1 MMRRLIFALSLLLT
15 LSLSGRAD
23 VVVESSLDSTT
34 ILIGQ
39 QVSLR
44 TKVTAP
50 KGTRVVFPKYANG
63 YLTEGVEVLERSKVD
78 TSEIDG
84 GQRWVLS
91 RDYLLTSFDSALY
104 RLPAME
110 ITAGGKTFRSKNT
123 LGLKVNSV
131 EVDTLHPD
139 DLRDPYG
146 PVDIPFQWSG
156 SFIASS
162 LLLWVFLAAFV
173 ICLCRLMKRE
183 PLKRRVSVA
192 PPPPAHQV
200 ALSAIAQF
208 KGRTADTEE
217 DLKHYYDELTE
228 VLRTYIKERF
238 GIDAMEMTTMQL
250 VEAITQTGDQT
261 ALYDLREILET
272 ADLVKFARMHTTEV
286 DNDRSLLHAMEYVQ
300 QTKPT
305 EAQPQRIVKVVDV
318 DLRRRRLRIA
328 LRWMLTIL
336 TGMVTF
342 GMAVYILYVFID
354 TFR

>member
-1 MMRRLIFALSLLLT
+1 MMRRLILSLACCLLVA
-15 LSLSGRAD
+15 LGVKAD
-23 VVVESSLDSTT
+23 IVVESSLDSTT

-50 KGTRVVFPKYANG
+50 KGTRVVFPEYANG

-78 TSEIDG
+78 TSVIDN
-84 GQRWVLS
+84 GQRWVLN
-91 RDYLLTSFDSALY
+91 RAYLLTSFDSALY
-104 RLPAME
+104 RLPAVE
-110 ITAGGKTFRSKNT
+110 VTSGGKTFRSNNA

-156 SFIASS
+156 SFIATT

-173 ICLCRLMKRE
+173 ISLCRLMKRE

-200 ALSAIAQF
+200 ALSAIAKF

-217 DLKHYYDELTE
+217 DLKNYYDELTE

-238 GIDAMEMTTMQL
+238 GIDALEMTTMQL

-261 ALYDLREILET
+261 ALYDLRELLET
-272 ADLVKFARMHTTEV
+272 ADLVKFARMETTEV

-305 EAQPQRIVKVVDV
+305 EAPPQRIVKVVDV
-318 DLRRRRLRIA
+318 DLRRRRTRIA
-328 LRWMLTIL
+328 LRWVLTIL
-336 TGMVTF
+336 TGAATLA
-342 GMAVYILYVFID
+342 MAIYLLYVLVD

>member
-1 MMRRLIFALSLLLT
+1 MMRRLILSLACCLLVA
-15 LSLSGRAD
+15 LGVKAD
-23 VVVESSLDSTT
+23 IVVESSLDSTT

-50 KGTRVVFPKYANG
+50 KGTRVVFPEYANG

-78 TSEIDG
+78 TSVIDN
-84 GQRWVLS
+84 GQRWVLN
-91 RDYLLTSFDSALY
+91 RNYLLTSFDSALY
-104 RLPAME
+104 RLPAVE
-110 ITAGGKTFRSKNT
+110 VTAGGKIFRSNNA

-156 SFIASS
+156 SFIATT

-173 ICLCRLMKRE
+173 ISLCRLMKRE

-200 ALSAIAQF
+200 ALSAIAKF

-238 GIDAMEMTTMQL
+238 GIDALEMTTMQL

-261 ALYDLREILET
+261 ALYDLRELLET
-272 ADLVKFARMHTTEV
+272 ADLVKFARMETTEV

-305 EAQPQRIVKVVDV
+305 EAPPQRIVKVVDV
-318 DLRRRRLRIA
+318 DLRRRRTRIA
-328 LRWMLTIL
+328 LRWVLTIL
-336 TGMVTF
+336 TGVATLS
-342 GMAVYILYVFID
+342 MAIYILYVLVD

>member
-1 MMRRLIFALSLLLT
+1 MIRRLILSLACCLLVA
-15 LSLSGRAD
+15 LGVKAD
-23 VVVESSLDSTT
+23 IVVESSLDSTT

-50 KGTRVVFPKYANG
+50 KGTRVVFPEYANG

-78 TSEIDG
+78 TSVIDN
-84 GQRWVLS
+84 GQRWVLN
-91 RDYLLTSFDSALY
+91 RAYLLTSFDSALY
-104 RLPAME
+104 RLPAVE
-110 ITAGGKTFRSKNT
+110 VTAGGKTFRSNNA

-156 SFIASS
+156 SFIATT

-173 ICLCRLMKRE
+173 ISLCRLMKRE

-200 ALSAIAQF
+200 ALSAIAKF

-238 GIDAMEMTTMQL
+238 GIDALEMTTMQL

-261 ALYDLREILET
+261 ALYDLRELLET
-272 ADLVKFARMHTTEV
+272 ADLVKFARMETTEV

-305 EAQPQRIVKVVDV
+305 EAPPQRIVKVVDV
-318 DLRRRRLRIA
+318 DLRRRRTRIA
-328 LRWMLTIL
+328 LRWVLTIL
-336 TGMVTF
+336 TGAATLA
-342 GMAVYILYVFID
+342 MAIYLLYVLVD